1 MLNLLISLFFLLP
14 PPTNNMEALSLE
26 EFEKEYTQ
34 DELALSLS
42 CGVDKNG
49 LPLELEMEKDEKE
62 PLECDCPKG
71 SMKIFVSKEHKQVSS
86 DEVDFS
92 FVIDFLEDK
101 DLIITEHNVY
111 SKGNQSHFIFRSLND
126 KEEVLIWRY
135 TKS

>member
-14 PPTNNMEALSLE
+14 PPANNMEALSLD

-34 DELALSLS
+34 DELALSLC
-42 CGVDKNG
+42 CGVDKDG
-49 LPLELEMEKDEKE
+49 LPLELEMEKDEEE

-86 DEVDFS
+86 DAIDFS
-92 FVIDFLEDK
+92 YVIDFLEDK

-111 SKGNQSHFIFRSLND
+111 RKGNQSHFIFRSLND